1 MGPVRG
7 CDVGSR
13 FRFRYGS
20 ATAARVTDR
29 DRNPGGTLRRVSAA
43 RGSTSEA
50 AHPYT
55 VKSQIPRSDSKALG
69 L

>member
-1 MGPVRG
+1 LVPASV
-7 CDVGSR
+7 
-13 FRFRYGS
+13 S

-29 DRNPGGTLRRVSAA
+29 DRNPGGTLRVSAA